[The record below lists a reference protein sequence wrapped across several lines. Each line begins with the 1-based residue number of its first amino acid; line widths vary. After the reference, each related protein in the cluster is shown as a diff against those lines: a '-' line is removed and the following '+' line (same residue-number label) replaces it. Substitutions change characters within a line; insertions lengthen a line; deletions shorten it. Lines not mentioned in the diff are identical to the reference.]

1 MVQLVAEGYTNK
13 EIADLLDAS
22 LKTVEHDRANIMR
35 KFGFS
40 SVAELVR
47 YAIRNQIVEP

>member
-22 LKTVEHDRANIMR
+22 LKTVERDRANIMR

-40 SVAELVR
+40 SAAELVR